1 MTTLDGVVMAAL
13 RILTDLD
20 EGRTTAASAEAQL
33 TAVATAAGLRIRL
46 IEDTEAYDGSVHHDV
61 IVRGPGQPTVSLSV
75 ASAPGLPWPLRG
87 VARPR
92 EHDLVEVNGEPTS
105 VADAV
110 ACLDGMFD
118 DVRLLRSIVDANLM
132 GQALDE
138 HGLDLS
144 PRELQEATDA
154 YRRAH
159 GLYSAEATATWLRD
173 NGLTPTLLA
182 RHVEQYASV
191 AKLRRHV
198 VGADVDRWFAE
209 HRAELDLV
217 TVAWATGPADD
228 GSGIGIGIG
237 ADPLAAITSAWRAGR
252 EAGVQRWRVGDLPA
266 GFAPLATAAVGE
278 ATAVERGGEAA
289 VAVVVDR
296 QPAEQDAATLETA
309 ERRLFDAWLA
319 ERRAAARV
327 TWFWGDRRRTERA
340 LDAGG

>member
-20 EGRTTAASAEAQL
+20 EGRTTAASAETQL
-33 TAVATAAGLRIRL
+33 AAVATAAGLRIRL
-46 IEDTEAYDGSVHHDV
+46 IEDEEAFDGSVHHDL
-61 IVRGPGQPTVSLSV
+61 IVRGPGHPTVSLSV
-75 ASAPGLPWPLRG
+75 ASSPGLPWPLRG
-87 VARPR
+87 VAQPR
-92 EHDLVEVNGEPTS
+92 EHDLVEVNGEPMA
-105 VADAV
+105 VADAL

-118 DVRLLRSIVDANLM
+118 DVRLLRSIVDANLVD
-132 GQALDE
+132 QALDE

-159 GLYSAEATATWLRD
+159 RLYSADATASWMRD

-182 RHVEQYASV
+182 RHVEQHASV

-217 TVAWATGPADD
+217 TVAWAIGPADD
-228 GSGIGIGIG
+228 GSGIG

-252 EAGVQRWRVGDLPA
+252 EAGLQRWRVGDLPE
-266 GFAPLATAAVGE
+266 GFAPLATAAGGE
-278 ATAVERGGEAA
+278 VVPVEYGGEAA

-296 QPAEQDAATLETA
+296 QPAEQDAAALETA